1 MRNFTKIIGFSLTL
15 FIGVHT
21 VMAQQSVGVGTNTPD
36 VSARLDINASDKGL
50 LIPKVFLLSLS
61 DAVTITTP
69 ANGLMLYNTNKT
81 LPGGTGFYYN
91 SGTSGAP
98 IWAKF
103 QTGASAG
110 SGWGLTGNAA
120 TDSLVNFIGTT
131 DVKPL
136 VFRLNNL
143 YAGQLG
149 ANGGIAL
156 GRGANGTSRITPGSL
171 IAIGDSALFNNTDSF
186 NIAIGEAALYS
197 NVSGAR
203 NTALGNTSLVN
214 NAVGFGNVAVGDF
227 TLSFNDSSFNT
238 AVGFAA
244 LNSNQENNNTAVG
257 ALALSSNV
265 FGDYNS
271 AVGVNALTSNVNGFY
286 NASFGANSLI
296 NNTDGAY
303 NNSIGFQS
311 LFSNTTGSRNNAM
324 GNNALVNNTTGGYNV
339 ALGRASLNA
348 NSTGSGNTAIGNKA
362 LFTNST
368 GNFNTAIGDSAFADA
383 GATAFSNST
392 AIGYQAS
399 IIASNT
405 IVLGNTSITSIKGQV
420 GFSTFSDGRYKK
432 DVVEDIK
439 GLAFVM
445 QLRPVSYHYNFEKIR
460 ADHFNKA
467 IATNNEDEVKS
478 FTPASNFS
486 KINFKNRLNGHSS
499 FKSSPLHSGSNT
511 AAMPD
516 LTAYYN
522 EVKQN
527 EQIRYTGFIA
537 QEVEAAAKKAGYDFS
552 GVDKPKNENDQY
564 ALRYAE
570 FVVPLV
576 KAVQEQQAIIDA
588 QNKKIDDLIKRL
600 EKLEQK

>member
-1 MRNFTKIIGFSLTL
+1 MRNFTKIIGFVLTL
-15 FIGVHT
+15 FIGVNT
-21 VMAQQSVGVGTNTPD
+21 AVAQQSVGVGTNTPD

-61 DAVTITTP
+61 DAVTVTTP
-69 ANGLMLYNTNKT
+69 ANGLMLFNTNKT
-81 LPGGTGFYYN
+81 LTGGTGFYYN
-91 SGTSGAP
+91 SGTSAVP
-98 IWAKF
+98 VWTKF

-120 TDSLVNFIGTT
+120 TDSTTNFIGTT

-156 GRGANGTSRITPGSL
+156 GRGANETSRITPGGV
-171 IAIGDSALFNNTDSF
+171 IAIGDSALFNNTDSS
-186 NIAIGEAALYS
+186 NIAIGEAALYG
-197 NVSGAR
+197 NVNGSS
-203 NTALGNTSLVN
+203 NTAIGNLSMANGTM
-214 NAVGFGNVAVGDF
+214 AFGNVAVGNF
-227 TLSFNDSSFNT
+227 TLTLNDSSFNT

-244 LNSNQENNNTAVG
+244 LNSNQEGDNTAIG
-257 ALALSSNV
+257 ALALTSNLGG
-265 FGDYNS
+265 FYNS
-271 AVGVNALTSNVNGFY
+271 AVGSNALFSNDYGFA
-286 NASFGANSLI
+286 NSSVGAYSLI
-296 NNTDGAY
+296 NNLDGAY
-303 NNSIGFQS
+303 NNAIGFQS
-311 LFSNTTGSRNNAM
+311 MFSNTSGTRNNAI
-324 GNNALVNNTTGGYNV
+324 GNNALVNNSTGSYNV
-339 ALGRASLNA
+339 AVGRASLTT
-348 NSTGSGNTAIGNKA
+348 NSTGNGNTAIGNKA
-362 LFTNST
+362 LSTNNS

-383 GATAFSNST
+383 GATAFNNST
-392 AIGYQAS
+392 AIGYQAN

-460 ADHFNKA
+460 ADRFNNT
-467 IATNNEDEVKS
+467 ITNNDDDGIKS
-478 FTPASNFS
+478 FTPTSKFS
-486 KINFKNRLNGHSS
+486 RLNFKNKLSGHNS
-499 FKSSPLHSGSNT
+499 FKISQLHTGIST

-527 EQIRYTGFIA
+527 DQIRYTGFIA
-537 QEVEAAAKKAGYDFS
+537 QEVEAAAKKSGFDFS

-588 QNKKIDDLIKRL
+588 QNKKIEDLIKRL